1 MYNLKPQEAYNLKFL
16 NHVRIS
22 LDVRLPTT
30 TTLTTA
36 GLLLHGPQNPLH
48 NQRPKLKTTRTLE
61 ILKITRS
68 MITDRTSNTT
78 IKITTK
84 TTIKVTV
91 GITVGMTILMAIAIV
106 VTLLDS
112 LQI

>member
-1 MYNLKPQEAYNLKFL
+1 M
-16 NHVRIS
+16 
-22 LDVRLPTT
+22 LPTT

-36 GLLLHGPQNPLH
+36 SLLLHGAQNPLY

-68 MITDRTSNTT
+68 TIIDRTSKTT
-78 IKITTK
+78 IKIT
-84 TTIKVTV
+84 VR
-91 GITVGMTILMAIAIV
+91 ITVRMTILMAIAMV

-112 LQI
+112 L